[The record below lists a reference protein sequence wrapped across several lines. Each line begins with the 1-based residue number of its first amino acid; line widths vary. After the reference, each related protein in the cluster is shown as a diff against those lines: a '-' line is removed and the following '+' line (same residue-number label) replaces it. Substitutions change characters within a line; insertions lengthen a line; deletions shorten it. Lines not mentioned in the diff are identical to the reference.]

1 MKKIE
6 PSNVVI
12 NKRIINSETVANDKK
27 NESKPDVIMVSLTDD
42 PNWLK
47 ILRDKVDSFD
57 SIGIVN
63 SCMYIYKESGEENI
77 IIIGSIFLEA
87 KRLFFRAIH
96 GADPK
101 FNSLDY
107 TADRNMEVILPIV
120 ESAIYRILNDD
131 IKTTNITVYRKI
143 IRDLFAQIL
152 EACKLKADEGMM
164 KELDYFIKYYI
175 QEVLKLKTKD

>member
-6 PSNVVI
+6 PNGVVI
-12 NKRIINSETVANDKK
+12 NKRIINSETVANNKK
-27 NESKPDVIMVSLTDD
+27 EESKPDVIMVSLTDD

-47 ILRDKVDSFD
+47 ILRDKDDSFD
-57 SIGIVN
+57 SIDIVN
-63 SCMYIYKESGEENI
+63 SCMYIYKESSEDNVI
-77 IIIGSIFLEA
+77 IVGSIFLET

-107 TADRNMEVILPIV
+107 TTDRNMEMILPIV
-120 ESAIYRILNDD
+120 EASIYRILNDN
-131 IKTTNITVYRKI
+131 IKHTNITVYRNI
-143 IRDLFAQIL
+143 IRDLLAQIL
-152 EACKLKADEGMM
+152 EACNLKANENMM